1 MTKIMT
7 NLNPTPRPHPIL
19 WRVGDKIILLGW
31 MLMLFITGCAQI
43 APAQLPERLAQQ
55 TDNRLPTLS
64 APFIITESRYQ
75 NVAFSVNYPYGWRV
89 VSSASFAP
97 PSVVFVSPD
106 ERQIILIS
114 TESNPSLIYPW
125 DDIDYDQI
133 QRRQGDIWII
143 GIAPVADW
151 AEFMRIYEATIA
163 GLDS

>member
-1 MTKIMT
+1 MTEIMKKLT
-7 NLNPTPRPHPIL
+7 SPTHSHPIL
-19 WRVGDKIILLGW
+19 WGVGNKIVLLGVI
-31 MLMLFITGCAQI
+31 LTLFITGCTQI
-43 APAQLPERLAQQ
+43 APAQLPERLAHQ

-64 APFIITESRYQ
+64 APFIITESRYR
-75 NVAFSVNYPYGWRV
+75 NEAFSVNYPHGWRV

-114 TESNPSLIYPW
+114 TESNPSLIYPL
-125 DDIDYDQI
+125 DNVAYDQI

-151 AEFMRIYEATIA
+151 AEFMRTYEATIA